1 MHVCV
6 AQKVIGAVLI
16 PGARAPL
23 LVKKHHLKEM
33 KAGSVIIDVAVDQG
47 GCIEVQSHNL
57 TTKYVFKSV

>member
-1 MHVCV
+1 MTVCACV
-6 AQKVIGAVLI
+6 CCAAQKVIGAVLS

-47 GCIEVQSHNL
+47 GCIEV
-57 TTKYVFKSV
+57 